1 MRRGGS
7 NVTCGAIALG
17 SHEDTGGLFVFA
29 YCVCG
34 VAAAMSLVVQ
44 FVLGVHKEAGGLF
57 VFAKFVCG
65 VAAAMSLL
73 RSPSC
78 SVAGGDT
85 AYIVA
90 SCRFVWVAGSRD
102 VVCLTLK
109 ISVSFVQFKLPH
121 AMEVGTNNKPHNIP
135 AVGCACT
142 VCMGTASDS
151 LSSQTIK

>member
-78 SVAGGDT
+78 SVVGGDT

-102 VVCLTLK
+102 VVCLTHMLWRWGPTT
-109 ISVSFVQFKLPH
+109 SHTTFLLLAVHVQFAWAQHP
-121 AMEVGTNNKPHNIP
+121 
-135 AVGCACT
+135 T
-142 VCMGTASDS
+142 VFHLRPSNERNST
-151 LSSQTIK
+151 LE